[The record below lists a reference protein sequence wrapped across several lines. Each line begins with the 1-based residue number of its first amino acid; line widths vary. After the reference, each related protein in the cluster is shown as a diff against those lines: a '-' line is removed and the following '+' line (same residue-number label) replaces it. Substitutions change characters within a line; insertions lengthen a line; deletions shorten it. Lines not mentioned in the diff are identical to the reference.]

1 MVVKKYMTM
10 TDEGE
15 ENEEEGTWDSMAV
28 IASETWNEGN
38 PDEIGLTREKLLPK
52 GYDKILIYL
61 SLTDIRYGHNSETK
75 LNPDCSILIV
85 VLLF

>member
-1 MVVKKYMTM
+1 MLNMVVKKYMTM

-38 PDEIGLTREKLLPK
+38 PDEVGLTREKLLPK
-52 GYDKILIYL
+52 G
-61 SLTDIRYGHNSETK
+61 
-75 LNPDCSILIV
+75 
-85 VLLF
+85 